1 MNGVN
6 LSDSGDGDEHGD
18 AGTVGRG
25 VGDLDFE
32 GRHRVG
38 VVPLRA
44 DFEAVEKNS
53 VVDESGL
60 ESDSPER
67 QDDLDVLAGLAAA
80 QGSGVD
86 LVVAGFEIL
95 SILGEQGEGDLG
107 PEGVAPVGPDEEGD
121 GGDAV
126 GLHGLDGEEEVV
138 GGSGFEIV
146 DGCVKREGYRRRPRG
161 RWRRRRAER
170 NYNIGCRCPA
180 RA

>member
-1 MNGVN
+1 M
-6 LSDSGDGDEHGD
+6 
-18 AGTVGRG
+18 
-25 VGDLDFE
+25 
-32 GRHRVG
+32 
-38 VVPLRA
+38 
-44 DFEAVEKNS
+44 
-53 VVDESGL
+53 VDESGL
-60 ESDSPER
+60 ETDSSER
-67 QDDLDVLAGLAAA
+67 QDDLDVLASLAASERA
-80 QGSGVD
+80 RVD
-86 LVVAGFEIL
+86 LVVARFEIL
-95 SILGEQGEGDLG
+95 AIFGEEGEGDLG

-161 RWRRRRAER
+161 RRRRRRAER

>member
-1 MNGVN
+1 M
-6 LSDSGDGDEHGD
+6 
-18 AGTVGRG
+18 
-25 VGDLDFE
+25 DFE

-44 DFEAVEKNS
+44 DFEAVEENS

-95 SILGEQGEGDLG
+95 SILGEEGEGDLG

-126 GLHGLDGEEEVV
+126 GLHGLD
-138 GGSGFEIV
+138 
-146 DGCVKREGYRRRPRG
+146 
-161 RWRRRRAER
+161 
-170 NYNIGCRCPA
+170 
-180 RA
+180 

>member
-1 MNGVN
+1 M
-6 LSDSGDGDEHGD
+6 
-18 AGTVGRG
+18 
-25 VGDLDFE
+25 DFE

-95 SILGEQGEGDLG
+95 SILGEEGEGDLG
-107 PEGVAPVGPDEEGD
+107 PEGVAPVGSDEEGD

-161 RWRRRRAER
+161 RRRRRRAER